1 MKNRLILILGLLI
14 GGILIS
20 YMFAFIVRYDEV
32 AIVTTFGRVT
42 EPTETDPGS
51 VKREP
56 RIYFRWPQPIQQV
69 HHYSTQVQLLEE
81 RASEQTTAD
90 GFSVVVRSYLA
101 WRIDDPLKY
110 HRTLGGPDQA
120 RKVLESR
127 LAVINEVIGRY
138 RFDQLVNLDKDRVK
152 LAEIEAL
159 AAAEMQKQLEGS
171 GYGIKVE
178 QVGIRRLVL
187 PEQVT
192 TQVFER
198 MKTVR
203 QAMAA
208 DAESIGKGQ
217 AARIKS
223 EAESLK
229 QRILAFARLRADE
242 IRAQGIADAATHYR
256 VFGQSKEAEQ
266 FAIFLREMEAI
277 KEMFKHRTTFIL
289 GSDFAP
295 LKHFISQD
303 APPRN

>member
-14 GGILIS
+14 GGILVA

-32 AIVTTFGRVT
+32 AIVTTFGRVK
-42 EPTETDPGS
+42 EPTDTDPGS
-51 VKREP
+51 VKRTP

-69 HHYSTQVQLLEE
+69 HHYSTQVQLIEE
-81 RASEQTTAD
+81 RASEQTTSD

-110 HRTLGGPDQA
+110 HRTLGGADQA

-138 RFDQLVNLDKDRVK
+138 RFDQLVNLDRDRVR
-152 LAEIEAL
+152 LAEIERL
-159 AAAEMQKQLEGS
+159 AAEEMQQQLSET
-171 GYGIKVE
+171 YGIKVE

-198 MKTVR
+198 MKSAR
-203 QAMAA
+203 QALAA
-208 DAESIGKGQ
+208 DAEAIGKGRAQ
-217 AARIKS
+217 AIKS

-229 QRILAFARLRADE
+229 QRILAFARLRAEE
-242 IRAQGIADAATHYR
+242 IRAQGIADASRYYQ
-256 VFGQSKEAEQ
+256 VFGQSREAEQ
-266 FAIFLREMEAI
+266 FAIFLRELEAI
-277 KEMFKHRTTFIL
+277 REMFKHRTTFVL

-295 LKHFISQD
+295 LRHFMPPD
-303 APPRN
+303 AQPRN